1 MVLTRAYACATPV
14 IASDIPGYRDVM
26 TPETSVGVPPGDLDR
41 LTDAVEALLAD
52 EPGRAARGA
61 AARQLAIDRYS
72 WLDIGRRLEQ
82 IYDEARGTDSA
93 RSTAAA

>member
-1 MVLTRAYACATPV
+1 MACLPAIWT
-14 IASDIPGYRDVM
+14 
-26 TPETSVGVPPGDLDR
+26 R

-72 WLDIGRRLEQ
+72 WQDIGRRLEG

-93 RSTAAA
+93 RSAAAA